1 MKKDKRLSRCTAL
14 QILYSAEIA
23 KNDPIDSFNYVLEN
37 SVDDN
42 FSSKVKKYALQLVD
56 QAQKNVKYLDELICK
71 KSKNWEISRIAL
83 IDNIILRMAIAEM
96 LFIEEVP
103 LKVSIAE
110 AIEIAKIF
118 STKDSGRFVNG
129 ILDSI
134 YKDIVKG
141 KMGSVTVNFN

>member
-1 MKKDKRLSRCTAL
+1 M
-14 QILYSAEIA
+14 
-23 KNDPIDSFNYVLEN
+23 
-37 SVDDN
+37 
-42 FSSKVKKYALQLVD
+42 QLVD

-141 KMGSVTVNFN
+141 KMGSVNVNFN

>member
-14 QILYSAEIA
+14 QILYSSEIA
-23 KNDPIDSFNYVLEN
+23 KNDPIDSYNYVSEN
-37 SVDDN
+37 SIDDN
-42 FSSKVKKYALQLVD
+42 FSNLVKKYALMLVNET
-56 QAQKNVKYLDELICK
+56 QKNAKYLNELICK
-71 KSKNWEISRIAL
+71 KSQNWEINRIAM

-96 LFIEEVP
+96 LFVEEVP

-141 KMGSVTVNFN
+141 KMVV

>member
-23 KNDPIDSFNYVLEN
+23 KNDPIDSYNYVSEN
-37 SVDDN
+37 SIDDN
-42 FSSKVKKYALQLVD
+42 FSNLVKKYALMLVNET
-56 QAQKNVKYLDELICK
+56 QKNAKYLNELICK
-71 KSKNWEISRIAL
+71 KSQNWEINRIAM

-96 LFIEEVP
+96 LFVEEVP

-141 KMGSVTVNFN
+141 KMVV

>member
-23 KNDPIDSFNYVLEN
+23 NNDPVNSFNYVLEN
-37 SVDDN
+37 SDDEN
-42 FSSKVKKYALQLVD
+42 FSSKVKEYTLQLVNHS
-56 QAQKNVKYLDELICK
+56 QQNVKYLDELICK
-71 KSKNWEISRIAL
+71 KSKNWEISRIAM
-83 IDNIILRMAIAEM
+83 IDIIILRMAIAEM
-96 LFIEEVP
+96 LFIEEIP

-141 KMGSVTVNFN
+141 KIGNVNVNFN

>member
-14 QILYSAEIA
+14 QILYSSEMSD
-23 KNDPIDSFNYVLEN
+23 NFPSDSFDFISNQFEEETYTNNVKNYSLLLV
-37 SVDDN
+37 
-42 FSSKVKKYALQLVD
+42 KVT
-56 QAQKNVKYLDELICK
+56 QKNMKYLDELICE
-71 KSKNWEISRIAL
+71 KSKNWEIGRIAM

-96 LFIEEVP
+96 LFIEDTP

-129 ILDSI
+129 ILDAI
-134 YKDIVKG
+134 YHDIIKG
-141 KMGSVTVNFN
+141 KMVVK

>member
-1 MKKDKRLSRCTAL
+1 MRLSIIFLKILDRCA
-14 QILYSAEIA
+14 I
-23 KNDPIDSFNYVLEN
+23 
-37 SVDDN
+37 
-42 FSSKVKKYALQLVD
+42 
-56 QAQKNVKYLDELICK
+56 
-71 KSKNWEISRIAL
+71 L

-141 KMGSVTVNFN
+141 KMGSVNVNFN